1 MENIMVPLNHI
12 YCSVNIC
19 RKQKTVVTIG
29 EIVIQTKLTVEKHKY
44 FCFNNNIQNNKIFL

>member
-1 MENIMVPLNHI
+1 MVPLNHI